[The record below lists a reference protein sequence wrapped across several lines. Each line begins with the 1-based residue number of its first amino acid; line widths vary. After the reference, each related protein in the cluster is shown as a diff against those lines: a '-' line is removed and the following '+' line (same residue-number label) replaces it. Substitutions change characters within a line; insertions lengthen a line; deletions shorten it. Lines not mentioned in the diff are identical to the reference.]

1 MMQRSR
7 LVPWG
12 LVVGLLLVTATVI
25 ASLRSETK
33 PRYLRSYC
41 IVHVHVDYVQPDFLD
56 QDIVVGLLVGMWR
69 PYDREAAPSDA
80 LAVMHFRSLWDPVYD
95 DPFIR
100 LVYNRDCEK
109 RFEMTQMFIDEF
121 QRNYPGLAE
130 FTIDRSRQKPGF
142 RGGCF
147 SGDAW
152 IDGPDCRE
160 EAAGK

>member
-1 MMQRSR
+1 MMPRRR
-7 LVPWG
+7 LALCG
-12 LVVGLLLVTATVI
+12 LVVGLLLVAV
-25 ASLRSETK
+25 AVVAWMLSEPE
-33 PRYLRSYC
+33 PRYTRSDC

-56 QDIVVGLLVGMWR
+56 QDIVEGLLVDMWR
-69 PYDREAAPSDA
+69 PYDREAAPWDA
-80 LAVMHFRSLWDPVYD
+80 LAVMHFRSLWDPVDD

-121 QRNYPGLAE
+121 QRNYPGLAK

-160 EAAGK
+160 EPAEK